1 MLILYSAR
9 APKIVSNL
17 DDEAENG
24 DSSDCFALKS
34 FLQVFINGS
43 EIKGIKDWKSQE
55 RGPQHPE
62 YGAKSETPYCQ
73 TSFENL
79 RAKEDNQ

>member
-43 EIKGIKDWKSQE
+43 EIKGIKD
-55 RGPQHPE
+55 
-62 YGAKSETPYCQ
+62 
-73 TSFENL
+73 
-79 RAKEDNQ
+79 

>member
-1 MLILYSAR
+1 MTPR
-9 APKIVSNL
+9 TDSNL

-34 FLQVFINGS
+34 FLQIFINGS
-43 EIKGIKDWKSQE
+43 KMKGIKDWNSQE
-55 RGPQHPE
+55 RGPQHPK
-62 YGAKSETPYCQ
+62 YRAKSETPYCQ

-79 RAKEDNQ
+79 EGKEDNQ